1 MERKAKRWQKRLQRR
16 GFQCILKQKT
26 HSTNDDAKAL
36 LLSGAP
42 HGAAAVA
49 LSQTGGRGR
58 LDRAFS
64 SETGGLYLSF
74 IYHKPLPS
82 QIAALTFTAA
92 LACAEA
98 IESLC
103 EVKVGLKWVNDLY
116 VDGKKV
122 GGILTE
128 GVICPETGALL
139 GAIIGI
145 GINVQN
151 ELPVSLSQS
160 ATNLALSSKKPPK
173 LYDLCRAVLERLTL
187 AFENQVTVPNEA
199 YAKRMLFVGQ
209 EVCAFDGKEEFFATI
224 LGIDEKGGLLVC
236 TKEGKRRTL
245 TAGEVTFH
253 KENHS

>member
-26 HSTNDDAKAL
+26 HSTNDDAKSL

-42 HGAAAVA
+42 HGAAVVA

-74 IYHKPLPS
+74 IYNKPLPS

-103 EVKVGLKWVNDLY
+103 EVNVGLKWVNDLY

-128 GVICPETGALL
+128 GIICPETGALL
-139 GAIIGI
+139 GAIVGI

-151 ELPVSLSQS
+151 ELPASLLPS
-160 ATNLALSSKKPPK
+160 ATNLALASKKPPK
-173 LYDLCRAVLERLTL
+173 LFDLCQAVLERLTS
-187 AFENQVTVPNEA
+187 AFEDSVAVPNEA
-199 YAKRMLFVGQ
+199 YAKRMLFVGHK
-209 EVCAFDGKEEFFATI
+209 VCAFDGKEEFYATI
-224 LGIDEKGGLLVC
+224 LGIDGQGGLRVC
-236 TKEGKRRTL
+236 TKDGAHRTL